1 MDGIFINYRRDDSA
15 PYAGRL
21 YDHLR
26 RTFPQQK
33 VFMDIDA
40 IDPGEDFV
48 DAINRTLES
57 SRVVLAVIG
66 RTWTAAVDEGGRR
79 RLDNPDD
86 YVVRELSAAL
96 TSKARVIPVLV
107 GGATMPKSDA
117 LPLPLAALARRN
129 AIEVSD
135 TRFSSD
141 ADRLGAAIRKL
152 LDPNGPGPID
162 KDPAR
167 EKTSDGTASNATIED
182 ALTTFKSILWIGFA
196 LGILSMLV
204 AAASSPEGQKI
215 GYLAFAIVVAG
226 FTAWFNVMLL
236 RGRRWSRIAYL
247 AMMALAVPSIFVS
260 AATQSGAE
268 IALGVV
274 QLALGFWALKIMF
287 TEPIG
292 GMFRKR

>member
-66 RTWTAAVDEGGRR
+66 RTWSTSADEAGQR

-86 YVVRELSAAL
+86 YVERELSAAL
-96 TSKARVIPVLV
+96 ASKARVIPVLV
-107 GGATMPKSDA
+107 GGAAMPRSEA

-152 LDPNGPGPID
+152 LDPNDPGPID
-162 KDPAR
+162 KDPA
-167 EKTSDGTASNATIED
+167 SDASTED
-182 ALTTFKSILWIGFA
+182 AMTTFKSILWIGFA
-196 LGILSMLV
+196 LGVLSMLV

-215 GYLAFAIVVAG
+215 GYLSFAIVVAG

-287 TEPIG
+287 TQPIG

>member
-26 RTFPQQK
+26 HSFPEQK

-57 SRVVLAVIG
+57 SRVVLAIIG
-66 RTWTAAVDEGGRR
+66 RSWVAAADDTGQR

-96 TSKARVIPVLV
+96 ASKARVIPVLV
-107 GGATMPKSDA
+107 GGASMPRTDA
-117 LPLPLAALARRN
+117 LPLPLAALARRH

-152 LDPNGPGPID
+152 LDPDGERSSG
-162 KDPAR
+162 KDLLR
-167 EKTSDGTASNATIED
+167 ERGDGTAVTEASTED
-182 ALTTFKSILWIGFA
+182 AMTTFKTVLWVGFG
-196 LGILSMLV
+196 LGVLYTGV
-204 AAASSPEGQKI
+204 DAAAKPQDQII
-215 GYLAFAIVVAG
+215 GYLAFDVALIG
-226 FTAWFNVMLL
+226 FSAWFNVMLT
-236 RGRRWSRIAYL
+236 RGRRWARIASL
-247 AMMALAVPSIFVS
+247 AMMGLAFPSIAIS
-260 AATQSGAE
+260 ASTQSLGQT
-268 IALGVV
+268 ILGVV
-274 QLALGFWALKIMF
+274 QLALGLWALKIMF
-287 TEPIG
+287 SQPINALY
-292 GMFRKR
+292 MKR